1 MSNQLVT
8 TPETYKPTFNPDK
21 NIFEDICPYKPNQR
35 NRPPYK
41 CSCNGF
47 IFNKPLQFWPHTKTQ
62 THQNYITNYEQNNK
76 EVDDL
81 KTEKNVLLAEKG
93 VLENKN
99 RNLNNRIEKLEN
111 ESRMLKNLK
120 EIFKY
125 LNVNST
131 DEFHDCED

>member
-1 MSNQLVT
+1 MDQFPKWFCVLRLLGC
-8 TPETYKPTFNPDK
+8 FNT
-21 NIFEDICPYKPNQR
+21 
-35 NRPPYK
+35 
-41 CSCNGF
+41 
-47 IFNKPLQFWPHTKTQ
+47 HTKTQ